1 MLQDL
6 PMLLFGS
13 TPPNTPHCLFHSPA
27 MLSSSRNTQRAWG
40 RSQEPPDPI
49 LIRYTPST
57 EKAWSN
63 LFVKRS
69 PCPGAVGSMGR
80 HRCQHRCQRSRAPP
94 RPGMHR
100 EPAWLW
106 AQAAAGTPPTAQPSA
121 RGPPGENYLFKKKKK
136 SPFLL
141 PKTFGF
147 ETKITTRDLTAAFIS
162 SPVQPGHRQSPT
174 TPNLISIWNFP

>member
-40 RSQEPPDPI
+40 RSQEPPNPI

-80 HRCQHRCQRSRAPP
+80 HRCQRSRAPP

-121 RGPPGENYLFKKKKK
+121 RGPPGENHLFKKITFPAPQNVWFWNQNYYQRSHSSFTNQAQYNQGTG
-136 SPFLL
+136 SP
-141 PKTFGF
+141 PQPQ
-147 ETKITTRDLTAAFIS
+147 IS
-162 SPVQPGHRQSPT
+162 SASG
-174 TPNLISIWNFP
+174 ISLNYRSST